1 MHDLARIQ
9 RWMQAVVMHPGDV
22 ADGVATAHEHLD
34 VTPEEIERVLT
45 RSQALPALDRLG
57 IYNAAYH
64 ARLLEC
70 LREEHPVLVRA
81 MTQEVFDTFA
91 VGYLQAYPSHSYTLA
106 HLGNHFPRYLAE
118 TREAVDAEAKAAA
131 TWPDFLIDL
140 AQLEVTFNEVFD
152 GPGVEGKPAL
162 DLVQVMSVDP
172 KCWPQA
178 RLLPVGCLRLLA
190 LTYPVDVYY
199 QALRDRE
206 NSHPPEPGATFLAI
220 TRRDYIVHHYRLE
233 RAEYELLQALV
244 SGYSVGGAIDRAA
257 RVADVDAEQSTD
269 DVRGWF
275 RDWTARG
282 FFSAVLQPN

>member
-22 ADGVATAHEHLD
+22 ADGVAAAREHLD
-34 VTPEEIERVLT
+34 LRPEELERVLT

-70 LREEHPVLVRA
+70 LREEYPMLVRA

-106 HLGNHFPRYLAE
+106 HLGDHFPRYLAE
-118 TREAVDAEAKAAA
+118 TREAMSADEKAAS

-140 AQLEVTFNEVFD
+140 AQLELTFNEVFD
-152 GPGVEGKPAL
+152 GPGMEGKPAL
-162 DLVQVMSVDP
+162 DLGQVMSVDP
-172 KCWPQA
+172 ECWPQA
-178 RLLPVGCLRLLA
+178 RLLPVSCLRLRA

-206 NSHPPEPGATFLAI
+206 NAAPPEPMATFLAI
-220 TRRDYIVHHYRLE
+220 TRRDYIVRHYRLE

-244 SGYSVGGAIDRAA
+244 SGYSVGEAIERAA
-257 RVADVDAEQSTD
+257 RVADADAARFAD
-269 DVRGWF
+269 DVHGWF
-275 RDWTARG
+275 RDWAARG
-282 FFSAVLQPN
+282 FFSAVLLSN